1 VPVAFLGVP
10 NTDPLA
16 AAAVLLAPA
25 VLDELELPE
34 LAELLQPAATSAA
47 TASAPAPS
55 HLGRII

>member
-1 VPVAFLGVP
+1 LGVP

-25 VLDELELPE
+25 VLDEPELLELP
-34 LAELLQPAATSAA
+34 ELLQPAATSAA